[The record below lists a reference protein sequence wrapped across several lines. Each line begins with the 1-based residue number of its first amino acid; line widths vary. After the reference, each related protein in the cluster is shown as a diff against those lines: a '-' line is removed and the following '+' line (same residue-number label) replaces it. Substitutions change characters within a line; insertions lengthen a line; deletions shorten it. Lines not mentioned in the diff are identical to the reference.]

1 MEDKILLIFLC
12 TTTRKTEVARIIQNF
27 LVFVF
32 QISFMITI
40 FSWVRSLWGR
50 FFIGLKALISFWLS
64 QSAGQADFWLLFSWP
79 GTEKQDLLGMNIAR
93 CSIIHLKSTD
103 HLDQLIIE
111 INRSKDLHD
120 TAPPP
125 TSSPF
130 PILIVQWRSSGCFLR
145 LIYCLFVLSSF
156 WPINDP

>member
-1 MEDKILLIFLC
+1 MYNYQENRSCKDHPKFLSFC
-12 TTTRKTEVARIIQNF
+12 LPNF
-27 LVFVF
+27 IYDYHF
-32 QISFMITI
+32 Q
-40 FSWVRSLWGR
+40 
-50 FFIGLKALISFWLS
+50 LS
-64 QSAGQADFWLLFSWP
+64 QKSLGSFFYWPEGSDLFLTQSVRRTGGLWLLFSWP

-111 INRSKDLHD
+111 INRSTDLHD
-120 TAPPP
+120 TAPPS

-145 LIYCLFVLSSF
+145 LIHCLFVLSSF